1 VRCTAQPISAS
12 LKYLWFHS
20 YLSENFALRYLFHTF
35 IAFLYSHTMEAVGFA
50 ASIITLISAAS
61 LTGSTLTRLWGLRGS
76 PLYVVS
82 ALNEVTDFTATL
94 NLVQSTLSVAEVPE
108 DVLAELERL
117 LARAKDRLEAFDKYL
132 KQKVL
137 REDEEVHN
145 MDQLKLRRRAKFKE
159 VVGEAQQQING
170 LQQGLLSIKVNLTLA
185 LGVAQV

>member
-1 VRCTAQPISAS
+1 
-12 LKYLWFHS
+12 
-20 YLSENFALRYLFHTF
+20 
-35 IAFLYSHTMEAVGFA
+35 
-50 ASIITLISAAS
+50 
-61 LTGSTLTRLWGLRGS
+61 
-76 PLYVVS
+76 
-82 ALNEVTDFTATL
+82 VTDFTATL

-137 REDEEVHN
+137 REDEGVHN